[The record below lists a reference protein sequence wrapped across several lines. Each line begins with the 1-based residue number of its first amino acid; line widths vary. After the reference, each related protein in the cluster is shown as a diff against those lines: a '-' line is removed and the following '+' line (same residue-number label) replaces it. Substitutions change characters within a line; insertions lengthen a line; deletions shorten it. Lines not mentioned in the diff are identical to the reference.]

1 MRTPAMA
8 AAPAAMKPGRW
19 IEAAPAVA
27 GAEGVAEALSPRGVL
42 LALIRGV
49 EELAMWLMEGVALEE
64 GVLVMTGVQVDEEVS
79 IEVEVGVGVGVDD
92 GGAVYPEGTR
102 VTVLVIQSAEADSAA
117 NATGARA
124 ERKRRALVNCIVD
137 VWFKVVM
144 ILRIE
149 N

>member
-8 AAPAAMKPGRW
+8 AAPAAMKPERW

-27 GAEGVAEALSPRGVL
+27 GAEGVAEALLPVGVL

-49 EELAMWLMEGVALEE
+49 EELAMWLIEGVALEE
-64 GVLVMTGVQVDEEVS
+64 GVLVMTGVQV
-79 IEVEVGVGVGVDD
+79 EVEVGVGVGVDD

-102 VTVLVIQSAEADSAA
+102 VMVLVIQSAEADSAA

-137 VWFKVVM
+137 VWLKVVM
-144 ILRIE
+144 ILRTA